1 MNLAFWVLAGFAVA
15 VAALQLA
22 TAWRFRGFYRPIDS
36 DVPTERPPI
45 SLIVP
50 LAGDAPGLAER
61 LAGLLGATRPGD
73 QLLLAVETAGDPAH
87 ALAQR
92 LRRDHPERDVEVV
105 LAGAAGRRMGKQHN
119 LAAALP
125 RASHELLAFV
135 DDDVELEAA
144 VLDEGAR
151 TAGPTG
157 SSTIGG
163 GVGAAFALPYY
174 AGSGPLGGDLV
185 AAYTN
190 YAFVPN
196 MGGVA
201 LQGAP
206 RFIVGGFWVTT
217 RRALA
222 AAGGLEPHTRTV
234 SDDAAIGRAL
244 HAAGFRNRPLRRT
257 VRLAHEP
264 LGAAAGA
271 RQVLKW
277 LTLLRAEGLPL
288 YLTVA
293 ATWNPLAWALA
304 AGLAGWAVPSVPT
317 ALAAGVFGLV
327 AAARTVVVLTLNGS
341 AYRALPRARFLGV
354 TLAYEA
360 LVAPWLFA
368 LAAFRREIVWR
379 GRRYRI
385 GRGGAIVDA

>member
-1 MNLAFWVLAGFAVA
+1 MSLAFWALAGFAVT
-15 VAALQLA
+15 VALLQLV

-36 DVPTERPPI
+36 DVPSERPPI

-50 LAGDAPGLAER
+50 LSGVAPGLAAR
-61 LAGLLGATRPGD
+61 LVGLLGATRPGD
-73 QLLLAVETAGDPAH
+73 QLLLAVETEDDPAH

-105 LAGAAGRRMGKQHN
+105 LAGEAGRRMGKQHN

-157 SSTIGG
+157 SGAIGAS

-174 AGSGPLGGDLV
+174 AGSGPLGGGLV

-196 MGGVA
+196 MGAVA

-244 HAAGFRNRPLRRT
+244 HAAGYRNRPLRRT
-257 VRLAHEP
+257 VRLAHEA
-264 LGAAAGA
+264 LGPAAGA
-271 RQVLKW
+271 RHVLKW
-277 LTLLRAEGLPL
+277 LTLLRAEGLPR
-288 YLTVA
+288 YLFVA
-293 ATWNPLAWALA
+293 VSWNPLAWALA
-304 AGLAGWAVPSVPT
+304 AGLTGWAAPSVPT
-317 ALAAGVFGLV
+317 SLAAGVVGLV
-327 AAARTVVVLTLNGS
+327 AAARSGVVLALNGS
-341 AYRALPRARFLGV
+341 AYRALPRARFLAV
-354 TLAYEA
+354 TLVYEA

-368 LAAFRREIVWR
+368 LAAFRRP
-379 GRRYRI
+379 
-385 GRGGAIVDA
+385 

>member
-1 MNLAFWVLAGFAVA
+1 MSLAFWALASFAVA
-15 VAALQLA
+15 VASLQLA

-36 DVPTERPPI
+36 DVPSERPPI
-45 SLIVP
+45 SLIAP
-50 LAGDAPGLAER
+50 LSGDAPGLASR
-61 LAGLLGATRPGD
+61 LVGLLGATRPGD

-92 LRRDHPERDVEVV
+92 LRRDQPERDIEVV
-105 LAGAAGRRMGKQHN
+105 LAGEAGRRMGKPHA

-151 TAGPTG
+151 TAGPTV
-157 SSTIGG
+157 SG

-174 AGSGPLGGDLV
+174 AGSGPLGGGLV

-196 MGGVA
+196 MGAVA

-217 RRALA
+217 RLALA

-234 SDDAAIGRAL
+234 RYDAAIGRAL
-244 HAAGFRNRPLRRT
+244 HAAGYRNRPLRRT
-257 VRLAHEP
+257 VRLAHES
-264 LGAAAGA
+264 LGPAAGA
-271 RQVLKW
+271 RHVLQR

-288 YLTVA
+288 YLFVA
-293 ATWNPLAWALA
+293 ASWNPLAWALA
-304 AGLAGWAVPSVPT
+304 AGLAGWAAPAVPT
-317 ALAAGVFGLV
+317 ALAAGVVGVV
-327 AAARTVVVLTLNGS
+327 AVARSGVVLALNGS

-360 LVAPWLFA
+360 LVAPWLFV
-368 LAAFRREIVWR
+368 LAAF
-379 GRRYRI
+379 GRP
-385 GRGGAIVDA
+385 

>member
-1 MNLAFWVLAGFAVA
+1 MSLAFWVLAGFAVA
-15 VAALQLA
+15 VASLQLA

-36 DVPTERPPI
+36 DVPSERPPI
-45 SLIVP
+45 SLIAP
-50 LAGDAPGLAER
+50 LSGDAPGLASR
-61 LAGLLGATRPGD
+61 LVGLLGATRLGD
-73 QLLLAVETAGDPAH
+73 QLLLAVETADDPAH

-105 LAGAAGRRMGKQHN
+105 LAGEAGRRMGKQH
-119 LAAALP
+119 ARAVALP

-135 DDDVELEAA
+135 DDDIELEAA

-157 SSTIGG
+157 VGAIGAGGASGAG
-163 GVGAAFALPYY
+163 GVGAAFAFPYY

-196 MGGVA
+196 MGAVA

-206 RFIVGGFWVTT
+206 RFIVGGLWVTT

-234 SDDAAIGRAL
+234 SGDAAIGRAL
-244 HAAGFRNRPLRRT
+244 HAAGYRNRPLRRT
-257 VRLAHEP
+257 VRVAHEA
-264 LGAAAGA
+264 LGPAAGA
-271 RQVLKW
+271 RHVLQW

-288 YLTVA
+288 YLFIA
-293 ATWNPLAWALA
+293 ASWNPLAWALA
-304 AGLAGWAVPSVPT
+304 AGLTGWAAPSVPA
-317 ALAAGVFGLV
+317 ALAAGVVGLV
-327 AAARTVVVLTLNGS
+327 AASRSIVVLTLNGS
-341 AYRALPRARFLGV
+341 AYRALPRTRFLGV

-360 LVAPWLFA
+360 LVAPWLFS
-368 LAAFRREIVWR
+368 LAGFRRP
-379 GRRYRI
+379 
-385 GRGGAIVDA
+385 